1 MLPTIDRVR
10 FFLVLVVV
18 AAVSVVLVGCAGV
31 GDAVT
36 SAPDV
41 KPTVVVI
48 GGGPPSTVAPTSAT
62 SVKTAVPLATATPT
76 PTPTPVPIVSKRSP
90 TPAPTPIPPTPT
102 PAPTLAPTPTPTQP
116 VDATATAGPTV
127 AAVDV
132 PVVALVTADELNV
145 RDQPSLESGA
155 IVDVVYEG
163 DDIELTGAVS
173 ESVEGSWRQTV
184 DGNWVFQEWLGRGAF
199 ADIRHVGTAT
209 VIPEDGLNV
218 RDAPNLEASTVVYVV
233 EGGSVVTM
241 TGDTQI
247 VGTVVWRE
255 LDDGNWVQGRYLQ
268 IAVA

>member
-1 MLPTIDRVR
+1 LLPTIDRVR
-10 FFLVLVVV
+10 FLLVLIVV
-18 AAVSVVLVGCAGV
+18 AAVSVVLVGCSGV
-31 GDAVT
+31 WDEVT

-62 SVKTAVPLATATPT
+62 SATPVPMATATPT
-76 PTPTPVPIVSKRSP
+76 PTPVAIVSKRSP
-90 TPAPTPIPPTPT
+90 TAAPTPIPPTPT
-102 PAPTLAPTPTPTQP
+102 PAPTLAPTPPPPQP
-116 VDATATAGPTV
+116 VAATATAGPTV

-132 PVVALVTADELNV
+132 HVVALVTADELNV

-173 ESVEGSWRQTV
+173 ESSVEGSWRQTI

-199 ADIRHVGTAT
+199 ADIRHVGTAI

-218 RDAPNLEASTVVYVV
+218 RDAPNLEVSTVVYVV